1 MLVEC
6 GFFRAQARDGTDYT
20 FSPSLARIAALGTP
34 RGIVELY
41 AALHGPKAQ
50 QEAAYVLATL
60 CDQDDATPLIGG
72 TLIDPDDHTKPE
84 RIVIGEMPAAEQ
96 VILARRLMH
105 HGVIGQ
111 AKPGGQGS
119 SSGHYAEAFNAA
131 EFVSFARVHLGL
143 GSADAEA
150 LSMTELQQMIALKF
164 PDANKPERD
173 VPTREEY
180 EAFMSRVMGKRN
192 G

>member
-6 GFFRAQARDGTDYT
+6 GFARVQVSDGTEFT
-20 FSPSLARIAALGTP
+20 FTPSLARIAALGTP

-41 AALHGPKAQ
+41 AALHGPKAP

-60 CDQDDATPLIGG
+60 CDQDDCTRLVGG
-72 TLIDPDDHTKPE
+72 TLIDPDDDTKPE
-84 RIVIGEMPAAEQ
+84 RIVVGQMPTAEQ
-96 VILARRLMH
+96 IIVARRLMH

-111 AKPGGQGS
+111 AKPGGHGS
-119 SSGHYAEAFNAA
+119 SSGRYAEAFNAA

-143 GSADAEA
+143 SSADAEA